1 MNKRKEI
8 YSALDFMVKTKK
20 ITLTDKDK
28 RPSFAKL
35 ARKYNCDYRTV
46 KRAYE
51 KAISSEKESN
61 DVPKRKSKID
71 PYIDIINSKIQTGA
85 PAIAIF
91 KYLKEYTSYDG
102 GYSTVKNYIHS
113 LHAEKVQKAVV
124 RFETS
129 PGLQVQIDRK
139 ESMKFRT
146 KSGDIIKFNVFLAIL
161 GYSRYKFLRVTETRD
176 YGTIQSCIIQAISFF
191 RGAPKEWL
199 FDNMRSIIDKART
212 IGEDPVFNEKFITF
226 CRDACFEPKACV
238 AYRPCTKGKVE
249 TLARLMNRLKV
260 YSGDIENF
268 KDIET
273 IVKKLNTDLNDEVCQ
288 ATGKKP
294 IDLYKKE
301 KEYLTDV
308 NLNALTG
315 YFVKAEYRKV
325 SKESLITY
333 EGKKYSVPPKYIGKT
348 VEIEDEGDY
357 FTVTYEGHYVYK
369 REKDDKLY
377 HFLPSDYMRILK
389 ASDLGDLED
398 ETLCKIARR
407 NLDIY
412 DKL

>member
-8 YSALDFMVKTKK
+8 YLALEFMVKTNQ
-20 ITLTDKDK
+20 ITLSDKDK
-28 RPSFAKL
+28 RPSYAKL
-35 ARKYNCDYRTV
+35 ARKYNCDYRTI
-46 KRAYE
+46 KRAFE

-61 DVPKRKSKID
+61 DISKRKSKID
-71 PYIDIINSKIQTGA
+71 PFVDIINLKIQTGA

-113 LHAEKVQKAVV
+113 LHAEKVKKAIV

-129 PGLQVQIDRK
+129 PGLQVQIDWK
-139 ESMKFRT
+139 ESMKFQT
-146 KSGDIIKFNVFLAIL
+146 KKGDVIKFNIFLAIL
-161 GYSRYKFLRVTETRD
+161 GYSRYKFIQVTETRD
-176 YGTIQSCIIQAISFF
+176 YSIVQWCIVQAIKFF
-191 RGAPKEWL
+191 GGAPKEWL

-212 IGEDPVFNEKFITF
+212 IGQDPVFNEKFVTF
-226 CRDACFEPKACV
+226 CKDACFEPKACV

-260 YSGDIENF
+260 YSGE
-268 KDIET
+268 IET
-273 IVKKLNTDLNDEVCQ
+273 FEDIKNIVQKFNIELNDEISQ

-294 IDLYKKE
+294 IDLFKKE
-301 KEYLTDV
+301 KEYLTNV
-308 NLNALTG
+308 NLNSLIG
-315 YFVKAEYRKV
+315 YFIKAEYRKV
-325 SKESLITY
+325 SRESLITY
-333 EGKKYSVPPKYIGKT
+333 EGKKYSVPPKYIGKM

-357 FTVTYEGHYVYK
+357 FVVTYEGHYIYR

-377 HFLPSDYMRILK
+377 HFLPSDYMKILK
-389 ASDLGDLED
+389 ASDLDNLED
-398 ETLCKIARR
+398 ETLCEIARR